1 MHRINQSFLFLFFK
15 KEILPYCRGATT
27 MNRTRILLALGA
39 IIVVAALVFTW
50 EERARLAPPVA
61 PVITHKVAPAP
72 VAQPADC
79 RLPGP
84 PPVAPDGA
92 TASIA
97 DMKLGQT
104 AIQNF
109 VLQLEAYQAC
119 RDSQADHAAPGT
131 AQAQKDDWIKQ
142 GDDAVDE
149 AHALADAFSA
159 QLKIFKA
166 RGGGQ

>member
-1 MHRINQSFLFLFFK
+1 
-15 KEILPYCRGATT
+15 
-27 MNRTRILLALGA
+27 MNRATIVLAAGIA
-39 IIVVAALVFTW
+39 AVAAAGGIYLW
-50 EERARLAPPVA
+50 RAQTRYVTPVVPEVTHGAAPPVS
-61 PVITHKVAPAP
+61 PPP
-72 VAQPADC
+72 DC
-79 RLPGP
+79 HLPGP
-84 PPVAPDGA
+84 PPVAPDGQTA
-92 TASIA
+92 TLA

-119 RDSQADHAAPGT
+119 RDNQADHAPPGT
-131 AQAQKDDWIKQ
+131 SAAQKDDWIKQ

-159 QLKIFKA
+159 QLKVFNA